1 MSTSHH
7 YDQPPPQYGA
17 PPPQQGIPQPQYG
30 GPPPVSGVPPK
41 KRKKWPWVLGGLLVI
56 MLTGFAGCAALVG
69 GAVVA
74 VDDAVAEST
83 AKREAV
89 VVGKIGTPVNN
100 AGMTYLV
107 ESASTKKELPGYVR
121 AVKPKAGTVFILVN
135 VELTNT
141 KSESKTFLS
150 NSAQFVGKNG
160 AKYDTADATVS
171 ADIDDNLI
179 MQQVDPDVPTS
190 GVLVYE
196 VPTKVVAG
204 GSLVIEDLF
213 GEGKVSVPLG
223 LK

>member
-1 MSTSHH
+1 MSTPHQ
-7 YDQPPPQYGA
+7 YDQPPPQPGA
-17 PPPQQGIPQPQYG
+17 PSPQFGTPQPQYG
-30 GPPPVSGVPPK
+30 GPPPVYAVAPK
-41 KRKKWPWVLGGLLVI
+41 KRKKWPWVLGVLLVV
-56 MLTGFAGCAALVG
+56 MLTGFAGCAALIG
-69 GAVVA
+69 GATVA
-74 VDDAVAEST
+74 VNDAIEEST
-83 AKREAV
+83 AKREAT
-89 VVGKIGTPVNN
+89 VVGKIGTPVDN

-107 ESASTKKELPGYVR
+107 ESASTRKTLPGFGQ
-121 AVKPKAGTVFILVN
+121 ALEPKAGAVFIVVN

-141 KSESKTFLS
+141 KNESKTFLS

-160 AKYDTADATVS
+160 AKYDTADTTLS
-171 ADIDDNLI
+171 ADLDDNLI

-196 VPTKVVAG
+196 VPTNVVAG